1 MSTDLN
7 NISNLETEH
16 IQLEIEIA
24 KLILKFERENLGAF
38 VTDLQVFHGKQGR
51 QLTVKLN

>member
-24 KLILKFERENLGAF
+24 KLILKFERENLGTF

>member
-1 MSTDLN
+1 MPTDLN
-7 NISNLETEH
+7 NASNLETER

-38 VTDLQVFHGKQGR
+38 VTDLKVFHGEQGR
-51 QLTVKLN
+51 QFTVELN